1 MIRGVVLA
9 GGKSRRFGSDKALA
23 VYQGESFLTRA
34 FKLLTN
40 LNLSPVFVTRD
51 GADHSF
57 FGSAIL
63 YDHLPEKGPLGGIY
77 TAMRK
82 FPEDDLLVLTCDMPA
97 LEEKLLIPL
106 LKEYNEKPCPVFY
119 RMWDGVVQPFPG
131 IYPRGLFS
139 FIFKNIFEEKL
150 SMHALIGPLTDKKTI
165 SFDGPPEFLANIN
178 CPDELKVLGS

>member
-23 VYQGESFLTRA
+23 VYQGESFLMRA

-40 LNLSPVFVTRD
+40 LNLSPVIVTRD

-97 LEEKLLIPL
+97 LEEKLLLSL
-106 LKEYNEKPCPVFY
+106 LEEYNKKPCPVFY
-119 RMWDGVVQPFPG
+119 STADGAVQPFPG

-139 FIFKNIFEEKL
+139 LIFKNIFEEKL
-150 SMHALIGPLTDKKTI
+150 AMRALIEPLTEKKLI
-165 SFDGPPEFLANIN
+165 SFDGPVELLMNIN
-178 CPDELKVLGS
+178 SPAEFKSLR